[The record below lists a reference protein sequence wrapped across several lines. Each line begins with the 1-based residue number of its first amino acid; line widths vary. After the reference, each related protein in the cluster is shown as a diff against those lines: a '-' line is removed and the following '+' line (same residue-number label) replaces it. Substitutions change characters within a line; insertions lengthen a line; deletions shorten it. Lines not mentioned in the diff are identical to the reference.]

1 MAIICIAREIG
12 ALGEEIAA
20 EISSKAGLKITDRE
34 DIEAELS
41 KVGVARDKLE
51 RFDEKRPP
59 FWASLTPARDDY
71 LHFLKSVILEEAAG
85 GDRIFMGRGAGAILD
100 SVPGVSSVKVVAPRE
115 ERVRR
120 VRESRSLTEKQA
132 EQLVQRSDSDRQG
145 YHGFFFGM
153 DWRVPLSYDLV
164 LNTGSLS
171 AADAAAVILALAR
184 VKEAASDRAE
194 VSRRLADLR
203 LSQAVVTEI
212 VYARRLP
219 VQFLEAD
226 ACDGV
231 VCLHGVASSRVSID
245 QALAAAKEVKGVVE
259 ARSEI
264 QVVQEYAA
272 IP

>member
-34 DIEAELS
+34 DIEAELA

-71 LHFLKSVILEEAAG
+71 LHFLKSVILEEAAA
-85 GDRIFMGRGAGAILD
+85 GDRIFIGRGAGAILD
-100 SVPGVSSVKVVAPRE
+100 AVPGVASVKVIAPRE

-132 EQLVQRSDSDRQG
+132 EQLVQRSDADRQG

-153 DWRVPLSYDLV
+153 DWRVPGSYDMV
-164 LNTGSLS
+164 LNTEGLS
-171 AADAAAVILALAR
+171 AADAADVILALVR
-184 VKEAASDRAE
+184 VKEAADGAE
-194 VSRRLADLR
+194 TERRLADLR